1 MQINPVATPKQLI
14 KINEVIHRTAKSR
27 SAIYLAVSRKN
38 FPAPHKIGDRA
49 VAWLASDIDAW
60 IDAQTTKWGRNH
72 G

>member
-1 MQINPVATPKQLI
+1 MMNLNTSIPPKQLI

-27 SAIYLAVSRKN
+27 SSIYLGVSRQS

-60 IDAQTTKWGRNH
+60 IDAQTAKVEA
-72 G
+72 

>member
-1 MQINPVATPKQLI
+1 MQINTLTPTKQLI
-14 KINEVIHRTAKSR
+14 KIGEVIHRTAKSR

-60 IDAQTTKWGRNH
+60 IDAQTAKVGA
-72 G
+72 